1 MSLTETVWAI
11 VPAAGIG
18 SRMQS
23 DKPKQYLLLEDKPV
37 LQHTLERLA
46 SHPRVE
52 GIVLALADN
61 DPWWPELN
69 LNLDCELLLAKG
81 GDERADSVLSALHAL
96 TVHIEDDAW
105 VLVHDAARPCIR
117 HEDIDRMLASLM
129 THQVGGILGI
139 PVTDTVKRV
148 DADNQIIDT
157 VDRNGLWRA
166 GTPQMFR
173 LQLLKKALEAANKQG
188 QAVTDEASAIELAGW
203 QPMMVE
209 GHQDNIKITL
219 PQDLALA
226 ALFMQQQAGKQ

>member
-96 TVHIEDDAW
+96 TVHTEDDAW

-117 HEDIDRMLASLM
+117 HEDIDRMLTSLM

-188 QAVTDEASAIELAGW
+188 QAVTDEACAIELAGW

-226 ALFMQQQAGKQ
+226 ALFMRQQAGKQ